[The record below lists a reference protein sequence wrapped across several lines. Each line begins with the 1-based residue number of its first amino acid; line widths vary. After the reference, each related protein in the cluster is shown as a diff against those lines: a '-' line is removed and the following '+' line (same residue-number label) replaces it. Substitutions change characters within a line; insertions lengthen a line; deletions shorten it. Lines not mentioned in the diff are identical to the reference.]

1 MTVVTVVTVTV
12 VGLLAAR
19 GRVRSVEDFISLR
32 DSAGQGT
39 MAATIVA
46 SSMGA
51 WILFSPAEAG
61 AASFLVLNEAFPAW
75 VTLVV
80 VVLAVLLVTSSA
92 DTMFNAIASVVTAD
106 RARLV
111 EDADQESL
119 WVGGRALTVA
129 VALCAIVVGAQGY
142 SVLDLFLTADLL
154 ATAVFV
160 PFLAG
165 RSTERLSGAAG
176 IAISL
181 VGIAVVAASF
191 PMLRGLLSVVT
202 GLGGA
207 LPTPSL
213 LAAFVGATF
222 VPAVL
227 TAAATTL
234 SDPAADLDA
243 VDREVR
249 RLDEPVADGGRDA
262 STTEVDGS

>member
-1 MTVVTVVTVTV
+1 MVSTALALGVTVVTVVAVTV

-61 AASFLVLNEAFPAW
+61 ATFGGLPAI
-75 VTLVV
+75 LGY
-80 VVLAVLLVTSSA
+80 AVGSAIPLL
-92 DTMFNAIASVVTAD
+92 
-106 RARLV
+106 L
-111 EDADQESL
+111 
-119 WVGGRALTVA
+119 
-129 VALCAIVVGAQGY
+129 
-142 SVLDLFLTADLL
+142 
-154 ATAVFV
+154 FV
-160 PFLAG
+160 P
-165 RSTERLSGAAG
+165 
-176 IAISL
+176 
-181 VGIAVVAASF
+181 VGAASF
-191 PMLRGLLSVVT
+191 PMLRGLLSVVP

-207 LPTPSL
+207 LPPPSL

-227 TAAATTL
+227 TAAATAL

-249 RLDEPVADGGRDA
+249 RLDESVADGGRDAAGSNGGADPTATDGSRDA

>member
-1 MTVVTVVTVTV
+1 M
-12 VGLLAAR
+12 
-19 GRVRSVEDFISLR
+19 
-32 DSAGQGT
+32 
-39 MAATIVA
+39 
-46 SSMGA
+46 
-51 WILFSPAEAG
+51 
-61 AASFLVLNEAFPAW
+61 
-75 VTLVV
+75 
-80 VVLAVLLVTSSA
+80 SSA

-106 RARLV
+106 LARLV

-129 VALCAIVVGAQGY
+129 VALCAIGVGAQGY
-142 SVLDLFLTADLL
+142 SVLELFLTADLL
-154 ATAVFV
+154 AAAVFV

-165 RSTERLSGAAG
+165 LYTERLSGPAA

-181 VGIAVVAASF
+181 VGIAVGAASS
-191 PMLRGLLSVVT
+191 PMLRGLLSVVP

-227 TAAATTL
+227 TAAATAL

-262 STTEVDGS
+262 AGSNGGADPTATDGSRDASTTEGDGS